1 MLTASEM
8 RIPCS
13 SFFSFLGM
21 IALPIDVEFEMEP
34 TYQWWGSLHGLGH
47 HLGSQSCDSLFT
59 VPISTF
65 QEFAQDKFPE
75 EYQKRCEIVKEGNVG
90 WFFWSRSMDEG
101 HKLHSDSATQTTGM
115 ALKPIHSSAA
125 SSC

>member
-1 MLTASEM
+1 M